1 MKNLNKKKDNYIN
14 NVIFENIILNHY
26 ENYYYTLGDDDIY

>member
-14 NVIFENIILNHY
+14 NIIENIILNHY
-26 ENYYYTLGDDDIY
+26 ETYYYTLGDDDIY